1 MSSCNIFNTNAKIMR
16 ECTLRSIVMN
26 TYEDREIFSYQGS
39 EVIIVTVFKTGVN
52 SVAIVEDVNTG
63 EQFEVFRDQ
72 LY

>member
-1 MSSCNIFNTNAKIMR
+1 VQTKNKSDDTSK
-16 ECTLRSIVMN
+16 
-26 TYEDREIFSYQGS
+26 TYLYQGA
-39 EVIIVTVFKTGVN
+39 EVIIIITVFKTGIN

>member
-1 MSSCNIFNTNAKIMR
+1 MQTYINFNGADDTA
-16 ECTLRSIVMN
+16 E
-26 TYEDREIFSYQGS
+26 TYSYQGT
-39 EVIIVTVFKTGVN
+39 EVIIITVFKTGIN